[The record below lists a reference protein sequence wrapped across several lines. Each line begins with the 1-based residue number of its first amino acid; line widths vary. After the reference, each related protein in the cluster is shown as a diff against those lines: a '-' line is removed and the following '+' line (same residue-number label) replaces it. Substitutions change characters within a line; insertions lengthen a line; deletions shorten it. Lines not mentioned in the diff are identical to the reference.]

1 MDEVGGIVV
10 VEGKGEVSNETVGG
24 AVTAEEADCVL
35 LLLLLLLLLWT
46 KAIFCKRATL
56 RDKHLIVQ
64 VLVTHGPIVVV
75 VRVGI
80 GICSF
85 SSKPFFS
92 SKCFLLLLLMDEFS
106 RADSIK

>member
-24 AVTAEEADCVL
+24 TVTAEEADCV
-35 LLLLLLLLLWT
+35 LLLLLLWT